1 MPEFGL
7 VPRDEDEGLFSRN
20 INGELVRLDTPTV
33 ADYDTTVN
41 IQIDGIAVEMPVAEP
56 LRDAQG
62 NILLNLDGRTTPR
75 YTTIFDAIVKLDK
88 SASTPTLCHQSH
100 MTPVAV
106 CRICVVQVYGQRN
119 GQRTPER
126 KLLPACQH
134 QVKAGMEVLTMEA
147 PGPDGDRVRRV
158 TRVLAELLVTDHL
171 KPAPAPAPAPA
182 DDIAPFN
189 ELRLLAERC
198 NLMNCTVSGPC
209 LFNESPACPAT
220 RGSSRQAPARFIVS
234 SILSR
239 SQCLYFVR
247 SVYTCLRRSKE
258 QPSHRSNR
266 QGLFDGHRLRS
277 QRHDAGI
284 LLRSMR

>member
-1 MPEFGL
+1 M
-7 VPRDEDEGLFSRN
+7 
-20 INGELVRLDTPTV
+20 RLDTPTV
-33 ADYDTTVN
+33 ADYDTTVK

-171 KPAPAPAPAPA
+171 KPAPAPAPA

-198 NLMNCTVSGPC
+198 NLSQS
-209 LFNESPACPAT
+209 LFLDPAFSTSPQPVPPPE
-220 RGSSRQAPARFIVS
+220 APAG
-234 SILSR
+234 
-239 SQCLYFVR
+239 
-247 SVYTCLRRSKE
+247 RR
-258 QPSHRSNR
+258 QLQIHRPQYS
-266 QGLFDGHRLRS
+266 
-277 QRHDAGI
+277 
-284 LLRSMR
+284 